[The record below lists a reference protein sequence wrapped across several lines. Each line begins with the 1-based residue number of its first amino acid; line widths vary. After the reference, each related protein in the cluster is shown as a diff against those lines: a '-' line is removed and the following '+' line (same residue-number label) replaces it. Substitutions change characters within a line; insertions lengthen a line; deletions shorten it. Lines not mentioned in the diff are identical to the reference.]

1 MYSVNIAD
9 GEETPLKIEADGEEN
24 TVLRERKCTRED
36 AENNAACD
44 ELPKGEGV
52 ACNECTANKSEALRN
67 ADNDGHASEKTLT
80 RDDGC

>member
-36 AENNAACD
+36 ADKNDLTPLAMNFRKEKVSLAMN
-44 ELPKGEGV
+44 
-52 ACNECTANKSEALRN
+52 ALR
-67 ADNDGHASEKTLT
+67 T
-80 RDDGC
+80 RAKPCEMPITMDMRLRKR